1 MERSKT
7 PPRPEPGH
15 PEVSASQGIQLIDT
29 QIAKADELLQNRPL
43 KVDDYSTWELLTRN
57 YLEKAFGRHSS
68 NISTVIDVGKY
79 GQFPM
84 DPGEEW
90 WENHSKKSSDAETK
104 T

>member
-1 MERSKT
+1 MARSKT

-68 NISTVIDVGKY
+68 NISSEGWKIMCMLCLRY
-79 GQFPM
+79 P
-84 DPGEEW
+84 
-90 WENHSKKSSDAETK
+90 ETIRSL
-104 T
+104 TS